1 MFTFFFVGLKVVA
14 VIVFF
19 FYFSSYLI
27 NRILLVS
34 CGESF
39 ITLVCRDFRSSPKEQ
54 SFSKVSEE
62 NLEQILQNLVTLK
75 TRRTTFTTTR
85 L

>member
-54 SFSKVSEE
+54 SFFQSFGGKF
-62 NLEQILQNLVTLK
+62 
-75 TRRTTFTTTR
+75 RTNFAEFSYFED
-85 L
+85 